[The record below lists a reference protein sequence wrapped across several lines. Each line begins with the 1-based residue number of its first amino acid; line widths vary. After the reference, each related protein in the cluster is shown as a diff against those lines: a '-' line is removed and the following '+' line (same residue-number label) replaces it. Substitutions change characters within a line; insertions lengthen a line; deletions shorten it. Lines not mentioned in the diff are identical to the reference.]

1 MSGVF
6 RLAIVNPQDSSRESL
21 KHTLAELACV
31 WLESECARYE
41 LFAEIVVQ
49 TRPDVIIVALDA
61 DPDRALRLV
70 EEIGHLVSDASI
82 LVTSGTADGGLILR
96 ALRVGAKE
104 FLTLPID
111 LPDFT
116 NALTRISDLDDGSS
130 GEKTQRSLTLAV
142 AGSSGGV
149 GATSLAVNLGCVLAR
164 EQENEV
170 ALVDLDLA
178 LGDTDVFLDSMPDY
192 TLTDVA
198 LNVARLDLPL
208 LKQSLTRHESGV
220 YLLPRPLAIQDA
232 GIIDPDGLRRVIGLM
247 KAAFSHVILDLSK
260 GYSALDMM
268 ALDAADE
275 VFLVTQL
282 DLPGLRNTVRLLGCL
297 GEIDGLV
304 DKVKIIANRVGRG
317 DGQIGFKN
325 AEENIGKEFFWKLP
339 NDYRSMIEMRN
350 NGVPLIERSPRV
362 ALTQEIVGLAM
373 SLPGQSSAKRSKRS
387 SLASRWLS
395 FWPSAERAPIEDP
408 SRLN

>member
-1 MSGVF
+1 MYK
-6 RLAIVNPQDSSRESL
+6 RQ
-21 KHTLAELACV
+21 
-31 WLESECARYE
+31 
-41 LFAEIVVQ
+41 
-49 TRPDVIIVALDA
+49 
-61 DPDRALRLV
+61 
-70 EEIGHLVSDASI
+70 
-82 LVTSGTADGGLILR
+82 
-96 ALRVGAKE
+96 
-104 FLTLPID
+104 
-111 LPDFT
+111 
-116 NALTRISDLDDGSS
+116 
-130 GEKTQRSLTLAV
+130 
-142 AGSSGGV
+142 
-149 GATSLAVNLGCVLAR
+149 VLAR

-304 DKVKIIANRVGRG
+304 D
-317 DGQIGFKN
+317 
-325 AEENIGKEFFWKLP
+325 L
-339 NDYRSMIEMRN
+339 S
-350 NGVPLIERSPRV
+350 LIH
-362 ALTQEIVGLAM
+362 I
-373 SLPGQSSAKRSKRS
+373 
-387 SLASRWLS
+387 
-395 FWPSAERAPIEDP
+395 
-408 SRLN
+408 

>member
-1 MSGVF
+1 M
-6 RLAIVNPQDSSRESL
+6 
-21 KHTLAELACV
+21 
-31 WLESECARYE
+31 
-41 LFAEIVVQ
+41 
-49 TRPDVIIVALDA
+49 
-61 DPDRALRLV
+61 
-70 EEIGHLVSDASI
+70 
-82 LVTSGTADGGLILR
+82 
-96 ALRVGAKE
+96 
-104 FLTLPID
+104 
-111 LPDFT
+111 
-116 NALTRISDLDDGSS
+116 
-130 GEKTQRSLTLAV
+130 
-142 AGSSGGV
+142 
-149 GATSLAVNLGCVLAR
+149 
-164 EQENEV
+164 
-170 ALVDLDLA
+170 VDLDLA

-260 GYSALDMM
+260 GYSALDMV

-373 SLPGQSSAKRSKRS
+373 SLP
-387 SLASRWLS
+387 
-395 FWPSAERAPIEDP
+395 
-408 SRLN
+408 